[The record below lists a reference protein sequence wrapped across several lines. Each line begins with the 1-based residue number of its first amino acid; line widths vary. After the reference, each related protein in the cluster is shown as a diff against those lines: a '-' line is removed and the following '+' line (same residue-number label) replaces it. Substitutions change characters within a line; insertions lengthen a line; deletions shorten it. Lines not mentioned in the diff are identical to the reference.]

1 MTPKQKLKPSACAGQ
16 KKKGVKNR
24 RAGLLKAGGRQV
36 MSFQESSQL
45 CMTEAGVD
53 AEVVMDKMGKIAAIQ
68 TQRQGQNDLNYF
80 CVEK

>member
-1 MTPKQKLKPSACAGQ
+1 MH
-16 KKKGVKNR
+16 
-24 RAGLLKAGGRQV
+24 
-36 MSFQESSQL
+36 
-45 CMTEAGVD
+45 

>member
-1 MTPKQKLKPSACAGQ
+1 
-16 KKKGVKNR
+16 
-24 RAGLLKAGGRQV
+24 